1 MILGRTIGPDFV
13 SYLYPPPEPTPVIV
27 TKDVGGLVSDYRER
41 TELYRAQNREVRLH
55 ECRSACTLALS
66 LPNVC
71 VYPDSQLK
79 FHQAYNE
86 ITKETDLGI
95 SDELW
100 RSYPQAVRARLG
112 TLTRQYQ
119 VIRGRDLIAMGIRDC
134 SSPQQ
139 KIMIARARP
148 APPPQSQEGTMLA
161 SLGSALTSLVGPSP
175 SVGVQTQPVAAPA
188 KPPVE
193 PPKPPVPE
201 PPPRPAEVAVLPVET
216 TVEMPLPPQRPPLV
230 AKAEATLPPF
240 RRTIAG
246 SQRILPTHFVT
257 LASLR

>member
-1 MILGRTIGPDFV
+1 MIFGRTIGPDFV
-13 SYLYPPPEPTPVIV
+13 SYLYPPPEPAPVV
-27 TKDVGGLVSDYRER
+27 VMKDVGGLVSDYRER
-41 TELYRAQNREVRLH
+41 TELYRSQNREVRLH

-79 FHQAYNE
+79 FHQAYND

-119 VIRGRDLIAMGIRDC
+119 VIRGRELIAMGLRDC

-139 KIMIARARP
+139 RIMIAKARP
-148 APPPQSQEGTMLA
+148 TPPPQKQDGTMLA
-161 SLGSALTSLVGPSP
+161 SIGSALTSLVGPSP
-175 SVGVQTQPVAAPA
+175 SVSVQTQPVIAFRRDRRWKRQSRLSPSRRRARPRLMFLRWR
-188 KPPVE
+188 PPSI
-193 PPKPPVPE
+193 
-201 PPPRPAEVAVLPVET
+201 
-216 TVEMPLPPQRPPLV
+216 MPLPPQRPPLL
-230 AKAEATLPPF
+230 AKAEPTLPPF
-240 RRTIAG
+240 RRPITG
-246 SQRILPTHFVT
+246 SQRILADVF
-257 LASLR
+257 S

>member
-1 MILGRTIGPDFV
+1 MIFGRTIGPDFV
-13 SYLYPPPEPTPVIV
+13 SYLYPPPEPAPVVV

-79 FHQAYNE
+79 FHQAYND

-119 VIRGRDLIAMGIRDC
+119 VIRGRELIAMGIRDC
-134 SSPQQ
+134 SSPQER
-139 KIMIARARP
+139 IMIAKARP
-148 APPPQSQEGTMLA
+148 TPPPQKQDGTMLA
-161 SLGSALTSLVGPSP
+161 SIGNALTSLVGPSP
-175 SVGVQTQPVAAPA
+175 SVSVQTQPVVAPA

-193 PPKPPVPE
+193 APKPPVPE
-201 PPPRPAEVAVLPVET
+201 PPPRPTEPVPSVET
-216 TVEMPLPPQRPPLV
+216 TVDMPLPPQRPPLL
-230 AKAEATLPPF
+230 AKAETTLPPF
-240 RRTIAG
+240 RRPIAG
-246 SQRILPTHFVT
+246 SQRILPTYFVT